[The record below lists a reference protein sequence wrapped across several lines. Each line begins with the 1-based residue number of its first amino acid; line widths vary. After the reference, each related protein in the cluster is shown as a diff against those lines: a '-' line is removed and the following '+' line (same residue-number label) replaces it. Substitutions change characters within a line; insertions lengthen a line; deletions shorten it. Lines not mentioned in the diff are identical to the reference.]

1 MIKMKNKVWIKT
13 EITTHA
19 EQDIRIQPT
28 PEFDGI
34 VLEFKESGDEP
45 YHTGKLYLDTESL
58 EALIAKLRETMD
70 YVKE

>member
-34 VLEFKESGDEP
+34 ILEFKESGDQN
-45 YHTGKLYLDTESL
+45 YHNGQLYLDTESL
-58 EALIAKLRETMD
+58 EALIAKMRETMD